1 MIKPTVSR
9 MWMEILKWFNA
20 AMESLVPLAQPF
32 VYIYIYIYCMYI
44 YIYIIYPS
52 TLYTRWM
59 VMFHVKKINI
69 LTAGVCSTNSSIL
82 QAQHVGNDLSIF
94 WPKTYC
100 LFIFGIHYPKNQ
112 GMWQCNFLRPQHVF
126 FCRDNWALNWERV
139 MILRRDYI
147 KQFPKQRWLMDD
159 WWTCPS
165 MSSHPFKGRRKKTAL
180 APSVRYIAAEWPGE
194 VSRER

>member
-1 MIKPTVSR
+1 
-9 MWMEILKWFNA
+9 
-20 AMESLVPLAQPF
+20 
-32 VYIYIYIYCMYI
+32 MYI
-44 YIYIIYPS
+44 YIYPS

-59 VMFHVKKINI
+59 VMFHVKKIKNI
-69 LTAGVCSTNSSIL
+69 LTAGVCSAKSSIL
-82 QAQHVGNDLSIF
+82 QAQHVSQWSVHFLAQDV
-94 WPKTYC
+94 

-147 KQFPKQRWLMDD
+147 NNFPNRDD
-159 WWTCPS
+159 SWMIDGPAHQCHPIPS
-165 MSSHPFKGRRKKTAL
+165 KADAKKTAL